1 MTISA
6 DLDLARDAFD
16 RRAWGEVA
24 ARLAVAD
31 ARQPLDIDDLERL
44 AVARQMLGHPDEAYR
59 TWERAHLETLR
70 AGDPVRASRHAFH
83 IVMSLGQR
91 GEFAQAGGWHAR
103 ATRLLDEAG
112 ADCVERGLLLVPL
125 ALRARGEGDVA
136 GSLAIFEQVAAIAE
150 RFGDPDLRAMSFLG
164 QGDALIALGEVE
176 RGIAYLD
183 EAMVAVTTGEVS
195 PLNVGIVYCGS
206 IEAFQAVFDLGR
218 AQQWTTVLNRWCESQ
233 PDAVPFRGRCLVFRA
248 EILQFHGLWSDA
260 DEEVRRAH
268 DWLSR
273 PPIEPAV
280 GEAHYQQAE
289 LHRLRGEFAAADSAY
304 REGAKWGRRP
314 DPGMALLRLA
324 QGDLAAATASI
335 KRALDEADPIV
346 RPRLLEPLVE
356 IAIATGDVTGATE
369 AVEELS
375 ERAAGRFRPPL
386 LRAIA
391 TRAEGLLRLASG
403 DPRAALLAFRGSL
416 DLWQTLDAPFESARV
431 RVGIALACRE
441 LGDRDSASIELAA
454 ARETFERLGAATDLR
469 RLDALAGTAPP
480 TPGGLSAREVEVLG
494 HLAHG
499 ATNRDIAMTLG
510 ISERTV
516 DRHVSNIYRKLD
528 VSSRAAAT
536 AFAFEHGLV

>member
-1 MTISA
+1 MTNPD
-6 DLDLARDAFD
+6 DLDLARDAFG
-16 RRAWGEVA
+16 RRAWSDA
-24 ARLAVAD
+24 ASRLATVD
-31 ARQPLDIDDLERL
+31 EGRPLAIEDLERL
-44 AVARQMLGHPDEAYR
+44 AVARQMLGRPDEAYR
-59 TWERAHLETLR
+59 TWERAHLEALR
-70 AGDPVRASRHAFH
+70 AGDPVRASRFAFH
-83 IVMSLGQR
+83 IVMNLGQR

-103 ATRLLDEAG
+103 AARLLDEAA
-112 ADCVERGLLLVPL
+112 ADCVERGLLLIPV
-125 ALRARGEGDVA
+125 ALKARDEGDVA

-150 RFGDPDLRAMSFLG
+150 RFADPDLLAMSLFG
-164 QGDALIALGEVE
+164 RGETLIALGQVE

-183 EAMVAVTTGEVS
+183 EAMVAVTTGEIS

-218 AQQWTTVLNRWCESQ
+218 AQEWTTVLDRWCESQ

-248 EILQFHGLWSDA
+248 EILQFHGLWLDA
-260 DEEVRRAH
+260 DDAVRRAH

-273 PPIEPAV
+273 PPIEPAF

-289 LHRLRGEFAAADSAY
+289 LHRLRGEFAAADAAY

-335 KRALDEADPIV
+335 RRALDEADPV
-346 RPRLLEPLVE
+346 ARPRLLEPLVE
-356 IAIATGDVTGATE
+356 IALAAGDPTAASE
-369 AVEELS
+369 AADELR
-375 ERAAGRFRPPL
+375 ERAAAPSRPPL

-391 TRAEGLLRLASG
+391 ARAEGLVRLGSG
-403 DPRAALLAFRGSL
+403 DPRAALLAFRRSL
-416 DLWQTLDAPFESARV
+416 DLWQALDAPYESARV

-454 ARETFERLGAATDLR
+454 ARETFEGLGAATDLR
-469 RLDALAGTAPP
+469 RLDTVAGAPPP

-499 ATNRDIAMTLG
+499 ATNRDIATTLG

-516 DRHVSNIYRKLD
+516 DRHVSNIFAKLD
-528 VSSRAAAT
+528 VSTRAAAT

>member
-1 MTISA
+1 MTLPA
-6 DLDLARDAFD
+6 DLDLAHDAFD
-16 RRAWGEVA
+16 RHAWGEVA
-24 ARLAVAD
+24 ARLATAD
-31 ARQPLDIDDLERL
+31 AGQPLDIDDLERL
-44 AVARQMLGHPDEAYR
+44 AVARHMLGHSDDAYR

-70 AGDPVRASRHAFH
+70 AGDPVRASRHAFY
-83 IVMSLGQR
+83 IVMNLGQR

-125 ALRARGEGDVA
+125 ALRARDEGDVTA
-136 GSLAIFEQVAAIAE
+136 SLGIFDQVAAIAE
-150 RFGDPDLRAMSFLG
+150 RFGDPDLRALSFLG
-164 QGDALIALGEVE
+164 RGETLVALGEVE

-218 AQQWTTVLNRWCESQ
+218 AQQWTTVLNRWCEAQ
-233 PDAVPFRGRCLVFRA
+233 PDAVPFRSRCLVFRA
-248 EILQFHGLWSDA
+248 EILQFHGLWLDA

-268 DWLSR
+268 AWLSR

-314 DPGMALLRLA
+314 DPGLALLRLA
-324 QGDLAAATASI
+324 QGDLGAAIASI
-335 KRALDEADPIV
+335 RQALDEADPVV
-346 RPRLLEPLVE
+346 RARL
-356 IAIATGDVTGATE
+356 
-369 AVEELS
+369 LS
-375 ERAAGRFRPPL
+375 ERAAGPFRPPL

-391 TRAEGLLRLASG
+391 ARAEGLVRLASG
-403 DPRAALLAFRGSL
+403 DPRAALPAFRRSL
-416 DLWQTLDAPFESARV
+416 DLWQSLEAPFESARV
-431 RVGIALACRE
+431 RLGIALARRE
-441 LGDRDSASIELAA
+441 LGDLDSASMELAA
-454 ARETFERLGAATDLR
+454 ARETFERLGAVTDLR
-469 RLDALAGTAPP
+469 RLSVLAGAPPP
-480 TPGGLSAREVEVLG
+480 TPAGLSAREVEVLG

-499 ATNRDIAMTLG
+499 ATIREIATSLG

-516 DRHVSNIYRKLD
+516 DRHVSNIYAKLD